1 MITEHPSL
9 EELSELADGDLAPD
23 VAADVER
30 HIGTC
35 AACRAKLERL
45 RTLLERAAGLPRT
58 IDPPPG
64 AWRVIRGRLRDHSR
78 AVALRP
84 RHWARTWRLR
94 GARAWG
100 LRAAAA
106 VLLVAS
112 SSAITVLVLRTWQP
126 TDVEIG
132 SQLMPGPPAAIPAAL
147 AAVEQSYAQVVDELT
162 LTLQAQRSEL
172 SPATI
177 ATLERTLRVIDE
189 AIAEARAALAAD
201 PANDTLLEVLSANYE
216 QKVQLLR
223 RASELP
229 ART

>member
-1 MITEHPSL
+1 MTTEHPSL
-9 EELSELADGDLAPD
+9 EELSQLADGDLASD

-35 AACRAKLERL
+35 ADCRAKLERL
-45 RTLLERAAGLPRT
+45 RTLLKRAGALSST
-58 IDPPPG
+58 IDPPPS
-64 AWRVIRGRLRDHSR
+64 AWPVIRGRLRDRSP
-78 AVALRP
+78 AIALRP
-84 RHWARTWRLR
+84 RHW
-94 GARAWG
+94 ARAWG

-106 VLLVAS
+106 VLLVAG
-112 SSAITVLVLRTWQP
+112 SSAITVLALRTRPP
-126 TDVEIG
+126 TGVATA
-132 SQLMPGPPAAIPAAL
+132 PPVAMPAAL
-147 AAVEQSYAQVVDELT
+147 AAVEQSYADVVDELT
-162 LTLQAQRSEL
+162 LTLEAQRGQL

-177 ATLERTLRVIDE
+177 ATLERTLRVIDG

-201 PANDTLLEVLSANYE
+201 PANDTLREVLSANYE

>member
-1 MITEHPSL
+1 MISEHPSL
-9 EELSELADGDLAPD
+9 EELSQLADGDLASD
-23 VAADVER
+23 VAAGVER

-45 RTLLERAAGLPRT
+45 RMLLERAAELPRT

-64 AWRVIRGRLRDHSR
+64 AWRVIRGRLQDGSP

-84 RHWARTWRLR
+84 RHW
-94 GARAWG
+94 ARAWG

-112 SSAITVLVLRTWQP
+112 SSAITVLVVRSWSP
-126 TDVEIG
+126 TDVATVSE
-132 SQLMPGPPAAIPAAL
+132 LVPATPVPVPAAL
-147 AAVEQSYAQVVDELT
+147 AAVEQSYADVVEELT
-162 LTLQAQRSEL
+162 LTLEAQRGEL
-172 SPATI
+172 SPATM
-177 ATLERTLRVIDE
+177 ATLERTLRVIDA

-223 RASELP
+223 RVSELP

>member
-1 MITEHPSL
+1 MTTEHPSL
-9 EELSELADGDLAPD
+9 EELSQLADGDLASD
-23 VAADVER
+23 VAAGVER

-35 AACRAKLERL
+35 AACRATLERL
-45 RTLLERAAGLPRT
+45 RTLLERAAGLPST

-64 AWRVIRGRLRDHSR
+64 AWRVIRGRLRDRSPV
-78 AVALRP
+78 VAPRP
-84 RHWARTWRLR
+84 RHWAS
-94 GARAWG
+94 AWG

-106 VLLVAS
+106 VLLVAG
-112 SSAITVLVLRTWQP
+112 SSAITVLALRTRPP
-126 TDVEIG
+126 TGAATAPQIVAAAPVA
-132 SQLMPGPPAAIPAAL
+132 MPASL
-147 AAVEQSYAQVVDELT
+147 AAVEQSYADVVEELT
-162 LTLQAQRSEL
+162 LTLEAQRGEL

-177 ATLERTLRVIDE
+177 ATLERTLRVIDG

-223 RASELP
+223 QASELP

>member
-1 MITEHPSL
+1 MTTEHPSL
-9 EELSELADGDLAPD
+9 EELSQLADGDLASD
-23 VAADVER
+23 VAAGVER

-35 AACRAKLERL
+35 AACRAKREGL
-45 RTLLERAAGLPRT
+45 RTLLERAAGLPST

-64 AWRVIRGRLRDHSR
+64 AWRVIRGRLGDRSP

-84 RHWARTWRLR
+84 RHWVRRVPAKW
-94 GARAWG
+94 AWG

-106 VLLVAS
+106 VLLVAG
-112 SSAITVLVLRTWQP
+112 SSAITVLALRTR
-126 TDVEIG
+126 
-132 SQLMPGPPAAIPAAL
+132 PPADVATAPPVAMPAAL
-147 AAVEQSYAQVVDELT
+147 AAVEQSYAEVVEELT
-162 LTLQAQRSEL
+162 LTLEAQRGEL
-172 SPATI
+172 SSATI
-177 ATLERTLRVIDE
+177 ATLERTLRVIDG

>member
-1 MITEHPSL
+1 MTTEHPSL
-9 EELSELADGDLAPD
+9 EELSQLADGDLASD
-23 VAADVER
+23 VAAGVER

-35 AACRAKLERL
+35 ADCRAKLERL
-45 RTLLERAAGLPRT
+45 RALLERAGALSST

-64 AWRVIRGRLRDHSR
+64 AWPVIRGRLRGRSP
-78 AVALRP
+78 AIALRP
-84 RHWARTWRLR
+84 RHW
-94 GARAWG
+94 ARAWG

-106 VLLVAS
+106 VLLVAG
-112 SSAITVLVLRTWQP
+112 SSAITVLALRTRPP
-126 TDVEIG
+126 TGVATA
-132 SQLMPGPPAAIPAAL
+132 PPVAMPAAL
-147 AAVEQSYAQVVDELT
+147 AAVEQSYADVVDELT
-162 LTLQAQRSEL
+162 LTLEAQRAQL

-177 ATLERTLRVIDE
+177 ATLERTLRVIDG